1 MRESWR
7 NVKVKKATRKS
18 KLGIGLGEKLSRGN
32 GEAVARKW
40 RRYRAEMAKMMHGK
54 GEKLSRGNGEAVA
67 RKNEGGAGIWR
78 EAEI

>member
-1 MRESWR
+1 M
-7 NVKVKKATRKS
+7 A
-18 KLGIGLGEKLSRGN
+18 KLLRRN
-32 GEAVARKW
+32 GEDIARKW
-40 RRYRAEMAKMMHGK
+40 RSCRTEMARISRGK